1 MVLATCN
8 KAKRLLYVS
17 YIERVKV
24 SDLKR
29 GRDDLKTLLE
39 ELGPDFRLLVDFSQL
54 ESMGSDCAA
63 ELGQLMDLF
72 DQSNVRLVVRVI
84 PDPKKDIGMNILTL
98 FHYRHRPKIV
108 TCSKLSEAARALSL

>member
-1 MVLATCN
+1 MVLATSS
-8 KAKRLLYVS
+8 KAKQLLYVS
-17 YIERVKV
+17 YIGYVKA

-29 GRDDLKTLLE
+29 SSDDVKALLA
-39 ELGPDFRLLVDFSQL
+39 ELSPDFRLLADFSQL

-63 ELGQLMDLF
+63 ELGELMDLF
-72 DQSNVRLVVRVI
+72 DQSSVSLVVRVI